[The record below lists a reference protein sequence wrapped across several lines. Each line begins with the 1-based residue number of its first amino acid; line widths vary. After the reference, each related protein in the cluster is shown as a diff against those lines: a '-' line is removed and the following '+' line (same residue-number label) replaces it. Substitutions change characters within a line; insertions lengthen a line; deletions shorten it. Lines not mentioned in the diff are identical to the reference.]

1 MPVVPW
7 WHYVRIGM
15 KNLQEF
21 TQQIVSFRDARD
33 WKQFHGLKDI
43 ALSLMLEAGEVGE
56 IFQFKNEA
64 EVAAKLNSLKER
76 IGEELSDVIYWT
88 LLMAHDSGVDLE
100 AAFERKM
107 AQNEDKYPVEKAK
120 GSNKKYTD
128 LS

>member
-1 MPVVPW
+1 MN
-7 WHYVRIGM
+7 
-15 KNLQEF
+15 NLRDI
-21 TQQIVSFRDARD
+21 THRIVSFRDARD

-56 IFQFKNEA
+56 LFQFKNDA
-64 EVAAKLNSLKER
+64 EVSAKLDTLRER
-76 IGEELSDVIYWT
+76 IGEELSDVLYWT

-107 AQNEDKYPVEKAK
+107 ARNEEKYPLEKAK

-128 LS
+128 L

>member
-1 MPVVPW
+1 
-7 WHYVRIGM
+7 M
-15 KNLQEF
+15 KNLQEI
-21 TQQIVSFRDARD
+21 THSIVAFRDARD

-56 IFQFKNEA
+56 IFQFKSDA
-64 EVAAKLNSLKER
+64 EVGEKLDTLKER
-76 IGEELSDVIYWT
+76 IGDELSDVLYWT

-107 AQNEDKYPVEKAK
+107 ARNEEKYPVEKAK

-128 LS
+128 L

>member
-1 MPVVPW
+1 
-7 WHYVRIGM
+7 M
-15 KNLQEF
+15 KNLQEI
-21 TQQIVSFRDARD
+21 THHIVSFRDARD

-56 IFQFKNEA
+56 IFQFKNDS
-64 EVAAKLNSLKER
+64 EVAAKLESLKER
-76 IGEELSDVIYWT
+76 IGDELSDVLYWT

-107 AQNEDKYPVEKAK
+107 ARNEEKYPLEKAK

-128 LS
+128 L